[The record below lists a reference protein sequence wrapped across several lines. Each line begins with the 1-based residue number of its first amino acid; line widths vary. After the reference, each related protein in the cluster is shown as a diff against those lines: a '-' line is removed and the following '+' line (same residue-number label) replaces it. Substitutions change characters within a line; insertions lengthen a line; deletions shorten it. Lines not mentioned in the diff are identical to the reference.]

1 VTDAPLLEVCGLTA
15 GYHGI
20 DVLHHVDLAV
30 RPGEFVTVLG
40 ANGAG
45 KSTLM
50 KALIGLEPARGTVRF
65 RDQDLLRRPAHHR
78 VQLGIAYVP
87 EGRRVF
93 PALTVEENLKAVS
106 RRNSKRTFEEGF
118 EQVRQIFPR
127 LGERRDQLAG
137 TLSGGEQQML
147 AMARALISEPDLL
160 LADEISLGL
169 APMVVE
175 SMFDVLRDL
184 NRAGMAILLAEQN
197 AHAALE
203 YADTAH
209 VLETG
214 RVTVHGSATELMAD
228 QRVLDAYL
236 QVM

>member
-1 VTDAPLLEVCGLTA
+1 MTDASVLEIRGLTA

-20 DVLHHVDLAV
+20 DVLHEVDLDV

-50 KALIGLEPARGTVRF
+50 KALMGLEPSRGTARF
-65 RDQDLLRRPAHHR
+65 RGEDLLKRPAHHR
-78 VQLGIAYVP
+78 VELGIAYVP

-106 RRNSKRTFEEGF
+106 RRNCQRRFEEGL
-118 EQVRQIFPR
+118 ESVCQIFPR

-137 TLSGGEQQML
+137 TMSGGEQQML

-160 LADEISLGL
+160 VADETSLGL

-175 SMFDVLRDL
+175 AMFDVLRNL
-184 NRAGMAILLAEQN
+184 NRSGMAILLAEQN

-203 YADTAH
+203 HADSAH

-214 RVTVHGSATELMAD
+214 QVTVHGPAAELMTD